1 VASKAIDKDKLTRQS
16 LKERTT
22 RARETVKTER
32 EALRQ
37 KVDEIRQNCGE
48 VPSTVFAR
56 LRERFLTVGRKL
68 EANLDPD
75 AQLFDD
81 RFKTRVE
88 RTAKAGC
95 RLKEREA
102 RVEAEPAIRA
112 GKVAYK
118 GHRNTQKEEQ
128 KVRRQARERAKE
140 QKGKN
145 PTAKIAKGSRNEK
158 RKEAEDA
165 VIHELMA
172 DAQGTGPMLVPIWE
186 QVKNEMFKKANRSRG
201 KLSPFEAFAHW
212 VGEHE
217 EEVNAMLDRLAAGV
231 SDADLA
237 REQAAYMQ
245 QNAPPASG
253 PRPSTRAPASGPRPS
268 RRAPAHDADPPH
280 TVHSRR
286 SA

>member
-1 VASKAIDKDKLTRQS
+1 MAKKAIDKDKLTRQT
-16 LKERTT
+16 LKERTD
-22 RARETVKTER
+22 RAREAVKSER
-32 EALRQ
+32 DTLRQ
-37 KVDEIRQNCGE
+37 RVDEIRQNCGE

-75 AQLFDD
+75 AQLFDE

-95 RLKEREA
+95 RLKERET

-118 GHRNTQKEEQ
+118 GHLSTRKEDQ
-128 KVRRQARERAKE
+128 KVRRQARERNKE
-140 QKGKN
+140 QKAKN
-145 PTAKIAKGSRNEK
+145 PAAKAPRNEK

-165 VIHELMA
+165 VRHELEA
-172 DAQGTGPMLVPIWE
+172 DPQGTGAMLIPIWE

-201 KLSPFEAFAHW
+201 KLSPYEAFAHW
-212 VGEHE
+212 VAEHE
-217 EEVNAMLDRLAAGV
+217 SEVNAELDRLAGGV

-237 REQAAYMQ
+237 REQAAYEQ
-245 QNAPPASG
+245 RNASPASG
-253 PRPSTRAPASGPRPS
+253 PRPSHRAPASGPRPS
-268 RRAPAHDADPPH
+268 RRAAAHDADPP